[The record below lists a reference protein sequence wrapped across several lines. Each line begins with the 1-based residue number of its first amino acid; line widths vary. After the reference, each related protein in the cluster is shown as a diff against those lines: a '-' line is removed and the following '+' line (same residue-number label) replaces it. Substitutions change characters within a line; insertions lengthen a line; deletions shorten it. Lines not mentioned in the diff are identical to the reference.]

1 MFVPKHI
8 GRITNITMLVLKDS
22 MIIIIMIVILINKD
36 SLNGSSDQDG
46 KRTDNIVVI
55 GFNQLWIDV
64 EAIPCVLPLVAALWL
79 GVNLEEG

>member
-64 EAIPCVLPLVAALWL
+64 EAIPCVLPW
-79 GVNLEEG
+79 

>member
-46 KRTDNIVVI
+46 KRTD
-55 GFNQLWIDV
+55 GYELH
-64 EAIPCVLPLVAALWL
+64 
-79 GVNLEEG
+79 

>member
-46 KRTDNIVVI
+46 KRTDGYVVI

-64 EAIPCVLPLVAALWL
+64 EAIPCVLPW
-79 GVNLEEG
+79 

>member
-1 MFVPKHI
+1 MEQISSTQQMFVPKHI

-46 KRTDNIVVI
+46 KRTDGYVVI

-64 EAIPCVLPLVAALWL
+64 EAIPCVLPW
-79 GVNLEEG
+79 